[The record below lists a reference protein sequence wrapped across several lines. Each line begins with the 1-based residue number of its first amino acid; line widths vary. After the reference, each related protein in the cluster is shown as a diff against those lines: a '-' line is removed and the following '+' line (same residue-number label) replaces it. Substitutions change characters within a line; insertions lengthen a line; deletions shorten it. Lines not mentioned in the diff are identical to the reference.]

1 MDPQLNAV
9 IEDLRSAE
17 HRLRTLRSTLP
28 SDAWSRRPGITRWSP
43 AECVAH
49 LNLTSESLLPLL
61 RAGLEEAGD
70 GRHQAESRY
79 RRDPVGWL
87 IWKVTTPSGR
97 WRTRTV
103 PAFVPSVEIPPE
115 ALVADFERLQA
126 DVIACV
132 RCRGSSDRS
141 RQGGV
146 AVRRSCEI
154 QPLRRLHDHSPP
166 PAPASPAGRARRRRA
181 RAGSVSVRR
190 VEDTSA
196 RFAPPPSSES
206 S

>member
-1 MDPQLNAV
+1 VDPQLNAV

-132 RCRGSSDRS
+132 RAAEGLPIDHIKLTSPFDARVKYNLFAAFTIIPRHQHRHLLQAERAAGALAQQASAF
-141 RQGGV
+141 
-146 AVRRSCEI
+146 AV
-154 QPLRRLHDHSPP
+154 
-166 PAPASPAGRARRRRA
+166 
-181 RAGSVSVRR
+181 
-190 VEDTSA
+190 
-196 RFAPPPSSES
+196 
-206 S
+206 